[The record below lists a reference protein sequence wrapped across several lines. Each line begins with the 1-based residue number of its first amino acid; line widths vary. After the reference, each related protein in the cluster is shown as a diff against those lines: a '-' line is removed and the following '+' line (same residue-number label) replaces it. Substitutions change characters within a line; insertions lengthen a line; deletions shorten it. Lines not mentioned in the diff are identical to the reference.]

1 MSKVLISF
9 LGTGSQTNGSYRKAE
24 YRITSPTDNA
34 TQMVYETSFV
44 ADALAT
50 HYGVDKIILIG
61 TVKSMWDEVYYSF
74 CTRNKVNVDREYYE
88 HLFDTCQEAKYD
100 SELELPDIERLEA
113 ALGKG
118 SHVVLVRY
126 GLNEEELNFNIA
138 QVLSVEQYLYSGDEL
153 IVDITHSFRSLPM
166 LLMNTLI
173 YLKNVSK
180 KKINISHITYGMLDI
195 TRELG
200 YTPVIDLKKVM
211 DVNEWISA
219 SYSFMEFGNAYKI
232 AGLLEADN
240 SKSQA
245 NVLRDFSDVKNLN
258 DIQAIENQVQRLKSV
273 AKLLPI
279 AEITVRPV
287 INNITQAL
295 SNAGSHSEFQ
305 FRLAYW
311 HYSIH
316 NYASAYITLVEAII
330 TYVCEQEALDYSN
343 KDQRDNAKDT
353 LMKNKDYRDLKKIYE
368 PVNQNRK
375 RIAHSIAYSGQALNG
390 SKMIKLL
397 KENLEKFGEIL
408 QIPTKTWH

>member
-74 CTRNKVNVDREYYE
+74 CTRNKVVVDDTYHE

-100 SELELPDIERLEA
+100 SPLELPDIERLEA

-138 QVLSVEQYLYSGDEL
+138 QVLSVEQYLHSGDEL

-173 YLKNVSK
+173 YLKNVSN

-232 AGLLEADN
+232 AKLLEADN

-273 AKLLPI
+273 AKLSPI

-287 INNITQAL
+287 ISNITHTL

-330 TYVCEQEALDYSN
+330 TYVCEQEGLDYSN

-368 PVNQNRK
+368 PVNRNRK
-375 RIAHSIAYSGQALNG
+375 RIAHSIAYSSEALNG
-390 SKMIKLL
+390 SKMINLL
-397 KENLEKFGEIL
+397 KENLEKFKEIL
-408 QIPTKTWH
+408 EQTPKTWP

>member
-9 LGTGSQTNGSYRKAE
+9 LGTGSRTEGTYKKAE
-24 YRITSPTDNA
+24 YRITSSTDA
-34 TQMVYETSFV
+34 STQSVYETSFV

-50 HYGVDKIILIG
+50 HYNVDKIILIG
-61 TVKSMWDEVYYSF
+61 TVKSMWDEVYNSF
-74 CTRNKVNVDREYYE
+74 CNRNAVPVDDEYWMRLYE
-88 HLFDTCQEAKYD
+88 TCQTAKYD
-100 SELELPDIERLEA
+100 SPLNLPEVERLEA
-113 ALGKG
+113 ALGND

-126 GLNEEELNFNIA
+126 GLNEEEINFNIA
-138 QVLSVEQYLYSGDEL
+138 QVLSVEQYLHSGDEL

-232 AGLLEADN
+232 AKLLEAEN
-240 SKSQA
+240 STSQA
-245 NVLRDFSDVKNLN
+245 KVLRDFSNVKNLN
-258 DIQAIENQVQRLKSV
+258 DIQAIERQVQRLNSV
-273 AKLLPI
+273 SHLSPI

-287 INNITQAL
+287 INNITTTL
-295 SNAGSHSEFQ
+295 SNAGSHSKFQ

-316 NYASAYITLVEAII
+316 NYSSAYISLVEAII
-330 TYVCEQEALDYSN
+330 TYVCEQEDLDYSN
-343 KDQRDNAKDT
+343 KEKRDEAKEI
-353 LMKNKDYRDLKKIYE
+353 LMNNNDYINLKKIYS
-368 PVNQNRK
+368 PVNENRK
-375 RIAHSIAYSGQALNG
+375 RIAHSITNSKYIPNSNEMLQCLKKNLN
-390 SKMIKLL
+390 
-397 KENLEKFGEIL
+397 EFHEIL
-408 QIPTKTWH
+408 SQTTTQWP